1 MKAFRDLYQN
11 TIKEFTLEKNQGRV
25 DKGAMEYLEGY
36 LNKTVTFLIKSQN
49 SYLFKGKITQ

>member
-11 TIKEFTLEKNQGRV
+11 TIKEFTLEKNQERV

-36 LNKTVTFLIKSQN
+36 LNRTVTFLIKSQN